1 MGSGRLVFDKIDRQ
15 KISGIRSMLKRY
27 FKPCALALLAAA
39 ILFAGIGAGAPG
51 ALAQDRKLEDVL
63 NKLQRLERDMRAL
76 NRQVHRGAQ
85 PAPADAPSAARPAP
99 GRTPASAPPGAAG
112 ARLGTAYVARIEAR
126 LSDLENEIRA
136 ATGNI
141 ENFNHTMTQ
150 LSSRLDKLVT
160 DMELR
165 LSDLEKRLLQASVR
179 APSPARAGAPSQAP
193 LTPPQISGVPRA
205 PGVQQ
210 VGPTT
215 GGASFARPAQSLGSI
230 SQGDL
235 DAVKKGRASVAG
247 QQAAMQ
253 PLMPPPPPVPHILP
267 KGTPQVQYRFAQDL
281 VHRAEY
287 EKAARAFQEFIDTHP
302 KHKLI
307 ANARYW
313 LGRTYYVRR
322 DYRAAAEAFLEGFR
336 GDPEGNKAPDNL
348 LSLGMSLSYMDKK
361 SEACAMFG
369 KLTSDFPDAPGR
381 IKRLLARERTRADCG

>member
-1 MGSGRLVFDKIDRQ
+1 
-15 KISGIRSMLKRY
+15 
-27 FKPCALALLAAA
+27 
-39 ILFAGIGAGAPG
+39 
-51 ALAQDRKLEDVL
+51 
-63 NKLQRLERDMRAL
+63 
-76 NRQVHRGAQ
+76 
-85 PAPADAPSAARPAP
+85 
-99 GRTPASAPPGAAG
+99 
-112 ARLGTAYVARIEAR
+112 LGTVYVARIEAR

-179 APSPARAGAPSQAP
+179 APSQAP
-193 LTPPQISGVPRA
+193 LTPPQISGVPRT
-205 PGVQQ
+205 PGVRQ

-215 GGASFARPAQSLGSI
+215 GGASFARPAQNLGSI
-230 SQGDL
+230 SRGDL
-235 DAVKKGRASVAG
+235 DAVKKDGASVAG
-247 QQAAMQ
+247 QRAAMQ
-253 PLMPPPPPVPHILP
+253 PLLPPPPVPRILP

-281 VHRAEY
+281 VQRAEY

-302 KHKLI
+302 KDKLI

-313 LGRTYYVRR
+313 LGLTYYVRR
-322 DYRAAAEAFLEGFR
+322 DYRAAAEAFLEGYR
-336 GDPEGNKAPDNL
+336 GDPKGNKAPDNL
-348 LSLGMSLSYMDKK
+348 LGLGRSLSYMNKK